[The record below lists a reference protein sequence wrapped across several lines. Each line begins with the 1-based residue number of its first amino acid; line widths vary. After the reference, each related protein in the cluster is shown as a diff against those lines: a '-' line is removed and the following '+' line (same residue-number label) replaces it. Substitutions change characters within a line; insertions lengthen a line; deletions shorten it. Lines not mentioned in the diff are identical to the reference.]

1 MEDKITLKSF
11 DREGVDYFELAE
23 IVYTNGSTGSE
34 HSFSVWF
41 DPDEKEQITIND
53 LENDG
58 LDIFMSSPVVD
69 FSRYEDYYSGVEDN
83 QFHTHLYE
91 AIVLD
96 DEVLQQLVDYHN
108 TGEDFSIEVKEGIIE
123 KKSVIIDEELTNVL
137 LKHDDNLLEKSDI
150 VDLGKTLENFN
161 VDIESRLPEEV
172 ELKFNE
178 LISDGFDNNNEKKF
192 IKTAFD
198 KLNIPNDISLDKE
211 NKMEQE
217 LER

>member
-1 MEDKITLKSF
+1 
-11 DREGVDYFELAE
+11 
-23 IVYTNGSTGSE
+23 
-34 HSFSVWF
+34 
-41 DPDEKEQITIND
+41 
-53 LENDG
+53 
-58 LDIFMSSPVVD
+58 
-69 FSRYEDYYSGVEDN
+69 
-83 QFHTHLYE
+83 
-91 AIVLD
+91 
-96 DEVLQQLVDYHN
+96 LVDYHN

-150 VDLGKTLENFN
+150 VDLGKTLENIN
-161 VDIESRLPEEV
+161 VDIESRIPEEF

-178 LISDGFDNNNEKKF
+178 LMSDGFDNNNEKKF